1 MKKFT
6 KILVAILAL
15 ACMVSVMAV
24 SASAAVKNEV
34 YVAASNNG
42 EGFVF
47 DSNADPKLQTGKVD
61 VKVPQPDFQVYVIA
75 PANQAVPASGQS
87 STQKNNANVF
97 PGEYKDWDY
106 IMNTYFPTVQVTP
119 AANATAPAG
128 TTASK

>member
-47 DSNADPKLQTGKVD
+47 DSNANPKLQTGKVD
-61 VKVPQPDFQVYVIA
+61 VKVPEPEFQVYVVGPKTQA
-75 PANQAVPASGQS
+75 PAAGAQN
-87 STQKNNANVF
+87 STQNTNTNVF

-119 AANATAPAG
+119 AAQAG